1 MRSSMTSP
9 RPRRSAS
16 PARTSSSRRESLG
29 VSLGSAGAC
38 SSIPAPA
45 SRRRSPKCTSMPHF
59 VPRESGADCFA
70 RPWNCFVSET
80 SPSPRSGPAKA
91 IRRPC
96 ASMRRQGSAGPSSW
110 SLRGFRCRVAE
121 TTGRRIGLSSMA
133 SEPQY
138 LPPPTEPAPL
148 PPAQPVPKPRRRRGI
163 LGIVVLSAVV
173 GALAGSIATIVVAP
187 RLIKVTPTGNS
198 LVAPLAPISNTLTE
212 ESAVINVA
220 NQDGKAVVEIKTT
233 ITSADT
239 FLQQEQHGIGS
250 GFIVRSDGYIVTNN
264 HVVEN
269 ARQLQ
274 IILRDQAKKY
284 DARVIGTSP
293 EDDIAVLKIDAQNLP
308 SLGWG
313 DSNALKV
320 GQLAIAIG
328 SPLGQQNSVTKGVI
342 SALHRSIQV
351 PDPSSA
357 GGTENILNAIQTDAQ
372 INPGNSGGPLLNSAG
387 QVIGVNFA
395 IEQAQAGPGLGFALD
410 GNAAR
415 DIANQLIQTGHVN
428 RPFLGVTY
436 NQIDETAAAANGL
449 VVGAVV
455 TAITP
460 GSPADRAGIKV
471 QDVITKVN
479 GQSID
484 DSHPLKDVL
493 RQYAPG
499 TKVSVTIYRGGKNQT
514 LQVTLGTHP

>member
-1 MRSSMTSP
+1 
-9 RPRRSAS
+9 
-16 PARTSSSRRESLG
+16 
-29 VSLGSAGAC
+29 
-38 SSIPAPA
+38 
-45 SRRRSPKCTSMPHF
+45 
-59 VPRESGADCFA
+59 
-70 RPWNCFVSET
+70 
-80 SPSPRSGPAKA
+80 
-91 IRRPC
+91 
-96 ASMRRQGSAGPSSW
+96 
-110 SLRGFRCRVAE
+110 
-121 TTGRRIGLSSMA
+121 MA
-133 SEPQY
+133 SEPQFF
-138 LPPPTEPAPL
+138 PPTPEPAPL
-148 PPAQPVPKPRRRRGI
+148 SPVPVEKPVQPRRRMGV
-163 LGIVVLSAVV
+163 LGIVLTSAIV
-173 GALAGSIATIVVAP
+173 GGLVGSAGTILLAP
-187 RLIKVTPTGNS
+187 QFIKVTPSGTTV
-198 LVAPLAPISNTLTE
+198 VAPLAPITNNLTE

-220 NQDGKAVVEIKTT
+220 AQAGKAVVEIKTT
-233 ITSADT
+233 ISSTD
-239 FLQQEQHGIGS
+239 FIQQDQHGIGS

-274 IILRDQAKKY
+274 VILRDQAKKY

-293 EDDIAVLKIDAQNLP
+293 DDDVAVIKIDATNLP
-308 SLGWG
+308 VLNWA

-342 SALHRSIQV
+342 SALHRFISI
-351 PDPSSA
+351 PNSST
-357 GGTENILNAIQTDAQ
+357 GVTEDILNAIQTDAQ

-387 QVIGVNFA
+387 QVVGVNFA

-436 NQIDETAAAANGL
+436 NQIDETTAAANGL

-460 GSPADRAGIKV
+460 GSPADHAGIKL

-479 GQSID
+479 DQSID

-499 TKVSVTIYRGGKNQT
+499 TKVSVTISRGGKSQT

>member
-1 MRSSMTSP
+1 
-9 RPRRSAS
+9 
-16 PARTSSSRRESLG
+16 
-29 VSLGSAGAC
+29 
-38 SSIPAPA
+38 
-45 SRRRSPKCTSMPHF
+45 
-59 VPRESGADCFA
+59 
-70 RPWNCFVSET
+70 
-80 SPSPRSGPAKA
+80 
-91 IRRPC
+91 
-96 ASMRRQGSAGPSSW
+96 
-110 SLRGFRCRVAE
+110 
-121 TTGRRIGLSSMA
+121 MA

-138 LPPPTEPAPL
+138 LQPSPEPAPVSPL
-148 PPAQPVPKPRRRRGI
+148 PVEKPVAPRRRIGI
-163 LGIVVLSAVV
+163 LGIIVISALV
-173 GALAGSIATIVVAP
+173 GALAGSAATILVAP
-187 RLIKVTPTGNS
+187 RLIKVAPSG
-198 LVAPLAPISNTLTE
+198 VVGGGPLAPITNNLTE

-220 NQDGKAVVEIKTT
+220 DQDGKAVVEIKTT
-233 ITSADT
+233 ISSTDFIQT
-239 FLQQEQHGIGS
+239 EQHGIGS
-250 GFIVRSDGYIVTNN
+250 GFIVRADGYIVTNN

-274 IILRDQAKKY
+274 VILRDGAKKY

-293 EDDIAVLKIDAQNLP
+293 EDDVAVIKVDAQNLP
-308 SLGWG
+308 ALSWG

-342 SALHRSIQV
+342 SALHRFISIPNPSTGQV
-351 PDPSSA
+351 
-357 GGTENILNAIQTDAQ
+357 ENILNAIQTDAQ

-387 QVIGVNFA
+387 QVVGVNFA

-436 NQIDETAAAANGL
+436 NQLDETTAAANGL

-455 TAITP
+455 TAVTP
-460 GSPADRAGIKV
+460 GSPADHAGIKIH
-471 QDVITKVN
+471 DVITKVN
-479 GQSID
+479 DQSID

-499 TKVSVTIYRGGKNQT
+499 TKISVTISRGGKNQT

>member
-1 MRSSMTSP
+1 MRSSTTSP

-29 VSLGSAGAC
+29 GSLGSAGAC

-45 SRRRSPKCTSMPHF
+45 SRRKSPKCTSMPHF

-163 LGIVVLSAVV
+163 LGIVVLSAMV

-198 LVAPLAPISNTLTE
+198 LVAPLAPINNTLTE

-220 NQDGKAVVEIKTT
+220 NPDGEDVGEVKTT

-274 IILRDQAKKY
+274 VILRDGAKKF

-293 EDDIAVLKIDAQNLP
+293 EDDVAVIKVDAQDLP
-308 SLGWG
+308 ALSWG

-342 SALHRSIQV
+342 SALHRFISIPNPSTGQV
-351 PDPSSA
+351 
-357 GGTENILNAIQTDAQ
+357 ENILNAIQTDAQ

-436 NQIDETAAAANGL
+436 QQLDETAAAANAL
-449 VVGAVV
+449 VVGAWV
-455 TAITP
+455 TDITA
-460 GSPADRAGIKV
+460 GSPAARAGIKV
-471 QDVITKVN
+471 HDVITRVN
-479 GQSID
+479 GQTID
-484 DSHPLKDVL
+484 DLHPLKDVL
-493 RQYAPG
+493 RQYTPG
-499 TKVSVTIYRGGKNQT
+499 TKVSVVIYRGGKNQT
-514 LQVTLGTHP
+514 LQVTLGPHP

>member
-1 MRSSMTSP
+1 
-9 RPRRSAS
+9 
-16 PARTSSSRRESLG
+16 
-29 VSLGSAGAC
+29 
-38 SSIPAPA
+38 
-45 SRRRSPKCTSMPHF
+45 
-59 VPRESGADCFA
+59 
-70 RPWNCFVSET
+70 
-80 SPSPRSGPAKA
+80 
-91 IRRPC
+91 
-96 ASMRRQGSAGPSSW
+96 
-110 SLRGFRCRVAE
+110 
-121 TTGRRIGLSSMA
+121 MA

-138 LPPPTEPAPL
+138 LPPSTEPVSPLPAPL
-148 PPAQPVPKPRRRRGI
+148 PAFSPVPSPVPVKPRRGMKPVA
-163 LGIVVLSAVV
+163 VVILSALV
-173 GALAGSIATIVVAP
+173 GALVGAAVTVLLAP
-187 RLIKVTPTGNS
+187 RFIKVTPSGNTV
-198 LVAPLAPISNTLTE
+198 VAPLGPINNNLTE

-233 ITSADT
+233 ISSADT

-274 IILRDQAKKY
+274 IILGNQAKKY
-284 DARVIGTSP
+284 DARVVGTSP

-308 SLGWG
+308 ALGWG
-313 DSNALKV
+313 DSSALKV

-351 PDPSSA
+351 PDPASV

-410 GNAAR
+410 GNAAH

-428 RPFLGVTY
+428 RPYLGVTY
-436 NQIDETAAAANGL
+436 QQLDETAAAANSL
-449 VVGAVV
+449 VVGALV
-455 TAITP
+455 TDVSS
-460 GSPADRAGIKV
+460 GSPADRAGIKAH
-471 QDVITKVN
+471 DVVTKVN
-479 GQSID
+479 DQAID
-484 DSHPLKDVL
+484 DDHPLKDVL
-493 RQYAPG
+493 RQFAPG
-499 TKVSVTIYRGGKNQT
+499 TRVTVTIYRGGKSQT

>member
-1 MRSSMTSP
+1 
-9 RPRRSAS
+9 
-16 PARTSSSRRESLG
+16 
-29 VSLGSAGAC
+29 
-38 SSIPAPA
+38 
-45 SRRRSPKCTSMPHF
+45 
-59 VPRESGADCFA
+59 
-70 RPWNCFVSET
+70 
-80 SPSPRSGPAKA
+80 
-91 IRRPC
+91 
-96 ASMRRQGSAGPSSW
+96 
-110 SLRGFRCRVAE
+110 
-121 TTGRRIGLSSMA
+121 MA
-133 SEPQY
+133 SEPQF
-138 LPPPTEPAPL
+138 LPPPPEPAPL
-148 PPAQPVPKPRRRRGI
+148 SPVPVVKPDQPRRRMGI
-163 LGIVVLSAVV
+163 LGIVVISAVV
-173 GALAGSIATIVVAP
+173 GALAGSAATVLLAP
-187 RLIKVTPTGNS
+187 RLIKVTPSGS
-198 LVAPLAPISNTLTE
+198 VVAPLAPITNTLTE
-212 ESAVINVA
+212 ESAVISVA
-220 NQDGKAVVEIKTT
+220 DQDGKAVVEIKTT
-233 ITSADT
+233 ISSPDFIQT
-239 FLQQEQHGIGS
+239 EQHGIGS

-274 IILRDQAKKY
+274 VILRDGAKKF

-293 EDDIAVLKIDAQNLP
+293 EDDVAVIKVDAQNLP
-308 SLGWG
+308 ALNWG
-313 DSNALKV
+313 DSSALKV

-342 SALHRSIQV
+342 SALHRFISIPNPSTGQV
-351 PDPSSA
+351 
-357 GGTENILNAIQTDAQ
+357 ENILNAIQTDAQ

-387 QVIGVNFA
+387 QVVGVNFA

-415 DIANQLIQTGHVN
+415 DIANQLIQTGHIN

-436 NQIDETAAAANGL
+436 NQLDETAAAANGL

-471 QDVITKVN
+471 HDVITKVN
-479 GQSID
+479 DQSID

-499 TKVSVTIYRGGKNQT
+499 TKVNVTIYRGGKNQT

>member
-1 MRSSMTSP
+1 
-9 RPRRSAS
+9 
-16 PARTSSSRRESLG
+16 
-29 VSLGSAGAC
+29 
-38 SSIPAPA
+38 
-45 SRRRSPKCTSMPHF
+45 
-59 VPRESGADCFA
+59 
-70 RPWNCFVSET
+70 
-80 SPSPRSGPAKA
+80 
-91 IRRPC
+91 
-96 ASMRRQGSAGPSSW
+96 
-110 SLRGFRCRVAE
+110 
-121 TTGRRIGLSSMA
+121 MA

-138 LPPPTEPAPL
+138 LPPPPEPAPL
-148 PPAQPVPKPRRRRGI
+148 SPMPVEKQVAPRRRMGV
-163 LGIVVLSAVV
+163 LGIVVISALV
-173 GALAGSIATIVVAP
+173 GALVGSAATILLAP
-187 RLIKVTPTGNS
+187 RLIKVTPSGNAV
-198 LVAPLAPISNTLTE
+198 VAPLAPITNTLTE

-233 ITSADT
+233 ISSPDI
-239 FLQQEQHGIGS
+239 FIQQEQHGIGS

-274 IILRDQAKKY
+274 VILRDGAKKY
-284 DARVIGTSP
+284 DARVVGTSP
-293 EDDIAVLKIDAQNLP
+293 DDDVAVLKVDAQNLP
-308 SLGWG
+308 ALSWG
-313 DSNALKV
+313 DSSALKV

-342 SALHRSIQV
+342 SALHRSISV
-351 PDPSSA
+351 PDP
-357 GGTENILNAIQTDAQ
+357 GTGQVENILNAIQTDAQ

-436 NQIDETAAAANGL
+436 QQLDETAASANGL
-449 VVGAVV
+449 VVGALV
-455 TAITP
+455 TAVTS
-460 GSPADRAGIKV
+460 GSPADHAGV
-471 QDVITKVN
+471 MVHDVITKVN
-479 GQSID
+479 DQAID
-484 DSHPLKDVL
+484 DQHPLKDVL

-499 TKVSVTIYRGGKNQT
+499 TRVTVTVYRGGKTQT

>member
-1 MRSSMTSP
+1 
-9 RPRRSAS
+9 
-16 PARTSSSRRESLG
+16 
-29 VSLGSAGAC
+29 
-38 SSIPAPA
+38 
-45 SRRRSPKCTSMPHF
+45 
-59 VPRESGADCFA
+59 
-70 RPWNCFVSET
+70 
-80 SPSPRSGPAKA
+80 
-91 IRRPC
+91 
-96 ASMRRQGSAGPSSW
+96 
-110 SLRGFRCRVAE
+110 
-121 TTGRRIGLSSMA
+121 MA
-133 SEPQY
+133 SEPQF
-138 LPPPTEPAPL
+138 LQPPSEPAPL
-148 PPAQPVPKPRRRRGI
+148 SPVPVVKPATPRRRMGI
-163 LGIVVLSAVV
+163 LGIVVISALV
-173 GALAGSIATIVVAP
+173 GALAGTAATILVAP
-187 RLIKVTPTGNS
+187 RLIKVTPTG
-198 LVAPLAPISNTLTE
+198 VAGGGIGPLAPITNNVTE
-212 ESAVINVA
+212 ESAVISVA
-220 NQDGKAVVEIKTT
+220 DQDGKAVVEIKTT
-233 ITSADT
+233 ISSPDMI
-239 FLQQEQHGIGS
+239 LQSDQHGIGS
-250 GFIVRSDGYIVTNN
+250 GFIVRADGYIVTNN

-274 IILRDQAKKY
+274 VILRDGAKKF

-293 EDDIAVLKIDAQNLP
+293 EDDVAVIKVDAQDLP
-308 SLGWG
+308 ALSWG

-342 SALHRSIQV
+342 SALHRFISI
-351 PDPSSA
+351 PNPST
-357 GGTENILNAIQTDAQ
+357 GLVENILNAIQTDAQ

-449 VVGAVV
+449 VIGAVV

>member
-1 MRSSMTSP
+1 
-9 RPRRSAS
+9 
-16 PARTSSSRRESLG
+16 
-29 VSLGSAGAC
+29 
-38 SSIPAPA
+38 
-45 SRRRSPKCTSMPHF
+45 
-59 VPRESGADCFA
+59 
-70 RPWNCFVSET
+70 
-80 SPSPRSGPAKA
+80 
-91 IRRPC
+91 
-96 ASMRRQGSAGPSSW
+96 
-110 SLRGFRCRVAE
+110 
-121 TTGRRIGLSSMA
+121 MA

-138 LPPPTEPAPL
+138 LPPPSEAAPVS
-148 PPAQPVPKPRRRRGI
+148 PSPVQPVPKRRRRLGI
-163 LGIVVLSAVV
+163 LGIIVLSAVV
-173 GALAGSIATIVVAP
+173 GALAGSVATIVMVP
-187 RLIKVTPTGNS
+187 RLIKVTPTGNT
-198 LVAPLAPISNTLTE
+198 LVAPLAPINNTLTE

-220 NQDGKAVVEIKTT
+220 NLAGKSVVEIKTT

-293 EDDIAVLKIDAQNLP
+293 EDDIAVLKIDAQDLP
-308 SLGWG
+308 SLSWG
-313 DSNALKV
+313 DSSALKV

-342 SALHRSIQV
+342 SALHRSISV
-351 PDPSSA
+351 PDPTN
-357 GGTENILNAIQTDAQ
+357 GQTENILNAIQTDAQ

-436 NQIDETAAAANGL
+436 NQIDETAASANGL

>member
-1 MRSSMTSP
+1 M
-9 RPRRSAS
+9 
-16 PARTSSSRRESLG
+16 G
-29 VSLGSAGAC
+29 
-38 SSIPAPA
+38 I
-45 SRRRSPKCTSMPHF
+45 
-59 VPRESGADCFA
+59 FA
-70 RPWNCFVSET
+70 
-80 SPSPRSGPAKA
+80 
-91 IRRPC
+91 
-96 ASMRRQGSAGPSSW
+96 
-110 SLRGFRCRVAE
+110 
-121 TTGRRIGLSSMA
+121 
-133 SEPQY
+133 
-138 LPPPTEPAPL
+138 
-148 PPAQPVPKPRRRRGI
+148 
-163 LGIVVLSAVV
+163 IVVISALV
-173 GALAGSIATIVVAP
+173 GALVGSAATILVAP
-187 RLIKVTPTGNS
+187 RFIKVAPSGVIS
-198 LVAPLAPISNTLTE
+198 GGPLAPITNNLTE

-220 NQDGKAVVEIKTT
+220 DQDGKAVVEIKTT
-233 ITSADT
+233 ISSPDS
-239 FLQQEQHGIGS
+239 FIQQEQHGIGS

-274 IILRDQAKKY
+274 VILRDGAKKF

-293 EDDIAVLKIDAQNLP
+293 EDDVAVIKVDAQNLP
-308 SLGWG
+308 ALNWG

-342 SALHRSIQV
+342 SALHRFISIPNPSTGQV
-351 PDPSSA
+351 
-357 GGTENILNAIQTDAQ
+357 ENILNAIQTDAQ

-436 NQIDETAAAANGL
+436 NQLDETAAAANGL

-455 TAITP
+455 TAITS

-471 QDVITKVN
+471 HDVITKVN
-479 GQSID
+479 DQAID

-499 TKVSVTIYRGGKNQT
+499 TKINVTIYRGGKNQT

>member
-1 MRSSMTSP
+1 
-9 RPRRSAS
+9 
-16 PARTSSSRRESLG
+16 
-29 VSLGSAGAC
+29 
-38 SSIPAPA
+38 
-45 SRRRSPKCTSMPHF
+45 
-59 VPRESGADCFA
+59 
-70 RPWNCFVSET
+70 
-80 SPSPRSGPAKA
+80 
-91 IRRPC
+91 
-96 ASMRRQGSAGPSSW
+96 
-110 SLRGFRCRVAE
+110 
-121 TTGRRIGLSSMA
+121 MA

-138 LPPPTEPAPL
+138 LPPPPEPAPL
-148 PPAQPVPKPRRRRGI
+148 SPMPVEKPVAPRRRIGI
-163 LGIVVLSAVV
+163 LGIIVISALV
-173 GALAGSIATIVVAP
+173 GALAGSAATILVAP
-187 RLIKVTPTGNS
+187 RLIKVAPSGVVS
-198 LVAPLAPISNTLTE
+198 GGPLAPITNNLTE

-220 NQDGKAVVEIKTT
+220 DQDGKAVVEIKTT
-233 ITSADT
+233 ISSTDFIQT
-239 FLQQEQHGIGS
+239 EQHGIGS
-250 GFIVRSDGYIVTNN
+250 GFIVRADGYIVTNN

-274 IILRDQAKKY
+274 VILRDGAKKY

-293 EDDIAVLKIDAQNLP
+293 EDDVAVIKVDAQNLP
-308 SLGWG
+308 ALSWG

-342 SALHRSIQV
+342 SALHRFISIPNPSTGQV
-351 PDPSSA
+351 
-357 GGTENILNAIQTDAQ
+357 ENILNAIQTDAQ

-387 QVIGVNFA
+387 QVVGVNFA

-436 NQIDETAAAANGL
+436 NQLDETTAAANGL

-455 TAITP
+455 TAVTP
-460 GSPADRAGIKV
+460 GSPADHAGIKIH
-471 QDVITKVN
+471 DVITKVN
-479 GQSID
+479 DQSID

-499 TKVSVTIYRGGKNQT
+499 TKISVTISRGGKNQT